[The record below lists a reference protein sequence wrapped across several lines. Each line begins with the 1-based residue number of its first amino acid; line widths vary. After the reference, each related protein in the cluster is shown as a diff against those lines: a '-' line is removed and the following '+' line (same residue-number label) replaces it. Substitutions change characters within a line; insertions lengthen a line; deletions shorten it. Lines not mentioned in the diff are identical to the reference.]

1 MFMYEA
7 MICKPKAGVWKM
19 FDEMQERMKDEHP
32 QKVETLIDEAV
43 TETRNQRTGKKALK
57 RG

>member
-1 MFMYEA
+1 

-43 TETRNQRTGKKALK
+43 TETRNQRTGKKAPK